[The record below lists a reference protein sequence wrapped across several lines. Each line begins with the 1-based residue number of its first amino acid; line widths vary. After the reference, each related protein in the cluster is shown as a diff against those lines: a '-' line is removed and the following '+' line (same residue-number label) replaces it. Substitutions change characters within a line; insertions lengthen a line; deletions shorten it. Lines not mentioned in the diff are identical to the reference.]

1 MLAGVCVHGTSNCLT
16 GERNSWRTA
25 RPPANTA
32 YADNDTASHGGTPL
46 RHTAH
51 TASATNTLNAQIN
64 QREGRHSSRQGANIG
79 DECGV
84 GGIGASLVSHE
95 PAPQLI
101 VFAIQ

>member
-1 MLAGVCVHGTSNCLT
+1 MLAGVCVHGTSTRLT
-16 GERNSWRTA
+16 GERNSWCNA
-25 RPPANTA
+25 RPPASSA
-32 YADNDTASHGGTPL
+32 YADSNAASHSGAPL

-51 TASATNTLNAQIN
+51 TASATNTLNAQIS

-84 GGIGASLVSHE
+84 VSIGASLVSHE